1 MDKHISGRSAAGRA
15 VFVLAVLWTA
25 VAHADETDERLSRR
39 RTETVKT
46 IERCLPAVVAIR
58 TFAPHP
64 QPGVF
69 YIHNGSGTIVHPSGY
84 ILTNDHVVMSAIR
97 GEVTL
102 FDDRVLPYRIIA
114 HFPHED
120 MALVKVDVKQPLTAI
135 TLGHSDDLM
144 LGEPALVIGAP
155 GGLART
161 VSTGIVSGLN
171 RSTTTENAF
180 LPWMIQTTA
189 ATSGGSSGGPLINA
203 LGEQIGII
211 TSEKKE
217 LEAVN
222 FAIAIDR
229 VRLMLPKMIA
239 AEERFAFRLGME
251 VDTLGKSAK
260 VTQLVSDSPA
270 AKAGVKLDD
279 VVESIDDT
287 PIREGLDF
295 YFALIDR
302 QAGQKMKLRLHRGD
316 ETQDVELTLAD
327 LPVPPAVEDK
337 DMTNGVR
344 YEAYTGQWDSLPDF
358 ARQKPVAEGRGNVP
372 DIAAHKP
379 SDDDFAIRYTGF
391 VKVPADGLYTFY
403 TASDDGSQV
412 YIADRLV
419 VDNNGLHPSRESA
432 GVIRLSAG
440 LHPITVA
447 MFERSGDEA
456 LKVSIEGP
464 NLNKQEIPAEMWFV
478 RDRK

>member
-1 MDKHISGRSAAGRA
+1 MDKYFSGRRAAGRA
-15 VFVLAVLWTA
+15 VFMLAVLWTA
-25 VAHADETDERLSRR
+25 VAPAEEDERLSRR
-39 RTETVKT
+39 RTDTVKT
-46 IERCLPAVVAIR
+46 IQRCLPAVVAIR

-84 ILTNDHVVMSAIR
+84 ILTNDHVVMNAVR

-102 FDDRVLPYRIIA
+102 YDDQVLPYRIIA

-120 MALVKVDVKQPLTAI
+120 MALVKVNAKQPLTAI

-155 GGLART
+155 GGLVRT

-171 RSTTTENAF
+171 RSTTTEHAF
-180 LPWMIQTTA
+180 LPWMIQTSA

-229 VRLMLPKMIA
+229 VRLMLPQMIA
-239 AEERFAFRLGME
+239 AEQRFAFRLGME
-251 VDTLGKSAK
+251 VDTLGKTAK
-260 VTQLVSDSPA
+260 VTELVSDSPA
-270 AKAGVKLDD
+270 AMAGVKLED
-279 VVESIDDT
+279 VVESIDDIS
-287 PIREGLDF
+287 IREGFDF

-302 QAGQKMKLRLHRGD
+302 QAGQKMKLRLRRGD
-316 ETQDVELTLAD
+316 ETCDVELTLAE
-327 LPVPPAVEDK
+327 LPIPPAVEDK
-337 DMTNGVR
+337 GMINGIHF
-344 YEAYTGQWDSLPDF
+344 EAYAGEWDALPDF
-358 ARQKPVAEGRGNVP
+358 ASQKPVADGRGSVP
-372 DIAAHKP
+372 DVAAHKP
-379 SDDDFAIRYTGF
+379 SDDNFAIRYTGF
-391 VKVPADGLYTFY
+391 VKIPADGLYTFF
-403 TASDDGSQV
+403 TASDDGSQLH
-412 YIADRLV
+412 IGERLV

-447 MFERSGDEA
+447 MFEQSGDEA
-456 LKVSIEGP
+456 LKVAIEGP
-464 NLNKQEIPAEMWFV
+464 NLNKQAIPAEMWFV
-478 RDRK
+478 RDVK